1 MVNDMVNMEEYHK
14 IVNGHYDYSIITVC
28 THMPHEPY
36 YCLNEFAKSLK
47 GEQLIVLDREYT
59 NYSGLGSKPKG
70 VYRAIKEGAIKSKYI
85 LFTDCWDFVFAE
97 SPKALMR
104 SYFENYPDVP
114 LVISAE
120 KNCFPAD
127 LKDEYDTLS
136 GKPYRYL
143 NSGMIVG
150 ETEAFLEVL
159 EAMDL
164 KNVPE
169 DYRKEDGNMC
179 HINDQFLYQEIFV
192 KQPVKIELDY
202 DQKLCCTLHA
212 TKLEDLD
219 FKFSRIRN
227 KITDS
232 YPCSFHFN
240 GSGKTDGC
248 REPIL
253 KHLNLI

>member
-1 MVNDMVNMEEYHK
+1 MVDKEEYHK
-14 IVNGHYDYSIITVC
+14 IVNGNMDYTIITVC
-28 THMPHEPY
+28 THIPHEPY
-36 YCLNEFAKSLK
+36 YCLNEFAKSLV
-47 GEQLIVLDREYT
+47 GEPLIILDRDYT
-59 NYSGLGSKPKG
+59 QYSGLGSKPKG
-70 VYRAIKEGAIKSKYI
+70 VYRAIKEGEIKTKYV
-85 LFTDCWDFVFAE
+85 LFTDCWDFVFADT
-97 SPKALMR
+97 PRTLMR
-104 SYFENYPDVP
+104 NYFAEYPDAP

-127 LKDEYDTLS
+127 LKDEYDRLS

-150 ETEAFLEVL
+150 QTDALLATL

-202 DQKLCCTLHA
+202 DQKLCCTMHR
-212 TKLEDLD
+212 TTMDDLD
-219 FKFSRIRN
+219 FSRYRIRN
-227 KITDS
+227 KITDT
-232 YPCSFHFN
+232 YPLSFHFN